1 MSKYPFAEVENKWQE
16 YWDRED
22 YFHVDSGAEN
32 PRYVLEMFPYP
43 SGRIHMGHVRNYTI
57 GDAMARFFRR
67 RGHSVLHPMGWD
79 SFGLPAEN
87 AAIERDI
94 HPREWTL
101 DNIEEMK
108 DELDRLGFSYDWS
121 REVMTCSPDYYRWNQ
136 RIFLELLENDLAYRD
151 VTVVNWCPDCE
162 TVLANEQVH
171 DGACWRCDEEVVEK
185 KQSGWFFKIT
195 QYASELLQDLEK
207 LEGWPEKVREM
218 QKNWIGRSQG
228 AEIKFDIVDS
238 SHSLEV
244 FTTRPDTLH
253 GATYMALSPEHPLA
267 GDLSAGTEQQEE
279 VEEFLRL
286 VESEDE
292 LETTAGAFTGRYA
305 INPVNGREIPIYI
318 ADYVLMEYGTGAIMA
333 VPAHDERDFEFA
345 THHGIEII
353 PVIEPE
359 EGLQL
364 PLAEAY
370 VGEGELINSG
380 PHTGLESSR
389 AREEIARWLEEE
401 NKGEAAVTYR
411 LRDWGISRQR
421 YWGTPIPVV
430 YCDECGTVP
439 VREEALPVELP
450 DDVEFTSSGN
460 ILADCEE
467 FVATECPDCGSPA
480 RRETD
485 TMDTFVDSSWYYARY
500 ISPEN
505 RQQPFAPEKA
515 NHWLP
520 VDNYIGGVEHAC
532 MHLLYS
538 RFFHKALRD
547 SGWLDS
553 DEPFKNLL
561 TQGMVLLGGEKMS
574 KSKGNVVDP
583 EEMLEKYGAD
593 AVRLFTL
600 FAAPPEK
607 DLEWDESGLQG
618 ADRFLNRIWEFS
630 SQYSDKLT
638 APGEDPGAPEGED
651 QQAVKLHRETHRTI
665 RDVTEDITGDFQFNT
680 AIAACMEFFN
690 VLQDSAEVQRELLAW
705 SFSVLV
711 DLLYPIAPHICNEI
725 ADRLDYDPLPQ
736 DREWPTYSEAAT
748 RAEEVEIVVQVN
760 GKVRDRLEVPR
771 GYPEDQ
777 LKREVIHRDRVQEFL
792 DSEPEKIIVVP
803 DKLVNVVG

>member
-1 MSKYPFAEVENKWQE
+1 MMSKYPFDEIENKWQQKWE
-16 YWDRED
+16 REN
-22 YFHVDSGAEN
+22 YFKVDSEADN

-67 RGHSVLHPMGWD
+67 CDYSVLHPMGWD
-79 SFGLPAEN
+79 AFGLPAEN
-87 AAIERDI
+87 AAIERDV
-94 HPREWTL
+94 HPRQWTL
-101 DNIEEMK
+101 ENIEEMK
-108 DELDRLGFSYDWS
+108 DELNRLGFSYDWA
-121 REVMTCSPDYYRWNQ
+121 REIMTCSPDYYRWNQ
-136 RIFLELLENDLAYRD
+136 RIFLELLDKDLAYRD
-151 VTVVNWCPDCE
+151 ITVVNWCPDCD

-171 DGACWRCDEEVVEK
+171 DGLCWRCDAEVVEK

-195 QYASELLQDLEK
+195 EYAAELLDGLED

-218 QKNWIGRSQG
+218 QINWIGRSRG
-228 AEIKFDIVDS
+228 AEIDFDIVDS
-238 SHSLEV
+238 SHSLQV
-244 FTTRPDTLH
+244 FTTRPDTLY
-253 GATYMALSPEHPLA
+253 GATYMALSPQHSLA
-267 GDLSAGTEQQEE
+267 GDLSAPTEQQGAVNEFLNL
-279 VEEFLRL
+279 VEE
-286 VESEDE
+286 EDE
-292 LETTAGAFTGRYA
+292 LNTTAGVFTGRYA
-305 INPVNGREIPIYI
+305 VNPVNNKKIPIYI

-345 THHGIEII
+345 SHHDIDII

-359 EGLQL
+359 KGLKK
-364 PLAEAY
+364 PLQEAY
-370 VGEGELINSG
+370 VEEGKLINSG
-380 PHTGLESSR
+380 PHDGLDSPE
-389 AREEIARWLEEE
+389 ARKQISEWLERKR
-401 NKGEAAVTYR
+401 KGKATVNYR

-430 YCDECGTVP
+430 YCEECGMVP
-439 VREEALPVELP
+439 VAEKDLPVELP
-450 DDVEFTSSGN
+450 EDVEFSSSGN
-460 ILADCEE
+460 ILAGSEE
-467 FVATECPDCGSPA
+467 FVNTECPRCGA
-480 RRETD
+480 AAERETD

-500 ISPEN
+500 ISPDN
-505 RQQPFAPEKA
+505 RRQPFESEKA

-553 DEPFKNLL
+553 GEPFESLL

-600 FAAPPEK
+600 FAAPPQK

-618 ADRFLNRIWEFS
+618 ADRFLNRVWN
-630 SQYSDKLT
+630 YSRKYNDKL
-638 APGEDPGAPEGED
+638 AEPGKDPGCPEESE
-651 QQAVKLHRETHRTI
+651 QAVKLHRETHRAI
-665 RDVTEDITGDFQFNT
+665 RDITDDLTGDYQFNT

-690 VLQDSAEVQRELLAW
+690 LLQDSAGVDDELLAW
-705 SFSVLV
+705 SFSILL
-711 DLLYPIAPHICNEI
+711 DLLYPVAPHICNEI
-725 ADRLDYDPLPQ
+725 ADRLDYKKLPQ
-736 DREWPTYSEAAT
+736 AREWPDYQEEAT

-760 GKVRDRLEVPR
+760 GKVRDRLNVPA
-771 GYPEDQ
+771 GYPEDE
-777 LKREVIHRDRVQEFL
+777 LKEEVIARKRVQKFL
-792 DSEPEKIIVVP
+792 DGEPQKIIVVP